1 MTIPRRKM
9 LLTTL
14 AGAAT
19 LALAG
24 CGGGDDPVVET
35 PATPNLVALAQSD
48 PRFTTLVSAVVKA
61 GLDTALAG
69 TDLLTVFAPTN
80 DAFNA
85 AAVAVGLADGP
96 ALVAALPAGELAKV
110 LLYHVVAG
118 LNLSTSLSTGNVN
131 TLYTYGGSAAR
142 LAVEAASGVKI
153 TDELLTTANV
163 TTADL
168 RASNGVIHVID
179 KVLVPPGVFNVVQMA
194 QLNPNFSTL
203 VGAVVSAG
211 LVNALS
217 DPAATLTV
225 FAPTNDA
232 FAAIASTVAN
242 LSTPELSTVLQYHVL
257 TSVVESSG
265 IPFGTPVNTLANQ
278 AITITDPLAPKIT
291 DTTATQANI
300 VAVDINASNG
310 VIHVIDKVLL
320 PNFPV

>member
-9 LLTTL
+9 LLSTL
-14 AGAAT
+14 AGAAA

-35 PATPNLVALAQSD
+35 PATPNLVGLAQSD

-61 GLDTALAG
+61 GLATALSG

-85 AAVAVGLADGP
+85 AATALGLADGP
-96 ALVAALPAGELAKV
+96 ALVNALPSTELAKV

-118 LNLSTSLSTGNVN
+118 QNLSTGLSTGNVN
-131 TLYTYGGSAAR
+131 TLYTYSGSAAR
-142 LAVEAASGVKI
+142 LAVDVSAGVKI
-153 TDELLTTANV
+153 TDELLTTATV

-179 KVLVPPGVFNVVQMA
+179 KVLVPPGVLNVVQMA
-194 QLNPNFSTL
+194 QLNPSFSTL
-203 VGAVVSAG
+203 VGAVVDAS

-225 FAPTNDA
+225 FAPTNAA
-232 FAAIASTVAN
+232 FAAIAGTVAS
-242 LSTPELSTVLQYHVL
+242 LSVPELTTVLTYHVL
-257 TSVVESSG
+257 GTVVESSG

-278 AITITDPLAPKIT
+278 NITINDPAAPKIS
-291 DTTATQANI
+291 DTTPDVANI

-320 PNFPV
+320 PNLPV